1 MGRALV
7 CPLCRKNEVSVEEI
21 RYPQD
26 MWSNMP
32 LLSVEVML
40 AFVCKNC
47 KHVQLIHPSPMR
59 LHERRVSRN

>member
-7 CPLCRKNEVSVEEI
+7 CPLCRRNKVSVEEI
-21 RYPQD
+21 RYPRD
-26 MWSNMP
+26 IWSNVP

-47 KHVQLIHPSPMR
+47 RHVQLIHPTPVR
-59 LHERRVSRN
+59 LHERRPFRN